1 MDKYYCKCCNYIT
14 IRKNDFNKHLN
25 TKKHQNNYKNYVD
38 SDFVTEKKDSKRT
51 QKGLCEKK
59 KDSKR
64 TQKGLS
70 ESFFCKNSQKLAKN
84 SQKLAENSHS
94 QNFECEF
101 CGIFLK
107 TRQILLRHMKK
118 YCKVKKQIEKL
129 DEKTSDLI
137 EEQNK
142 LIKYQNEKIDDLLK
156 KKYTINNNTQNN
168 TISHNTINNTININ
182 NYGDENLEMLTDE
195 FKKQCVIKPYY
206 ALVRII
212 EEIHFNDKYP
222 ENKNIRLVNK
232 RDNKIQVLNDGKWNY
247 RDKEEAI
254 KYALDD
260 SNEKLDKFCEDKQYK
275 FRNIIKMSCKNIVKS
290 VQECNPDILKD
301 LYREMD
307 LVLFNN

>member
-1 MDKYYCKCCNYIT
+1 MDKYYCNCCKYIT
-14 IRKNDFNKHLN
+14 IRKNDFNKQIKK
-25 TKKHQNNYKNYVD
+25 KKHHINYKIYEESNI
-38 SDFVTEKKDSKRT
+38 EEENRDSKRT
-51 QKGLCEKK
+51 QKGLKEKK

-70 ESFFCKNSQKLAKN
+70 ESFSLKNSQKVAEN
-84 SQKLAENSHS
+84 SQKTNFEF
-94 QNFECEF
+94 FECEF
-101 CGIFLK
+101 CGIILK
-107 TRQILLRHMKK
+107 TRQILLRHIKK
-118 YCKVKKQIEKL
+118 YCKVKKQIDKL
-129 DEKTSDLI
+129 NEKTTDLI

-142 LIKYQNEKIDDLLK
+142 LIKCQNDKIDNLLK

-195 FKKQCVIKPYY
+195 FKKQCVVKPYY
-206 ALVRII
+206 ALIRII
-212 EEIHFNDKYP
+212 EKIHFNDEYP
-222 ENKNIRLVNK
+222 ENKNIRLINK
-232 RDNKIQVLNDGKWNY
+232 RDNKIQILNDGKWNY

-260 SNEKLDKFCEDKQYK
+260 SNEKLDKFCDDKTYK